1 MTKEGYVR
9 MISHTLKASSNSTTQ
24 PRTWK
29 CGEPYQ
35 YAIPEPVGNPWEVV
49 LEALLKKDKIQC
61 DAWKDEVQNLL
72 IFVGDPFD
80 FFLSLISPDTHEI
93 RPDFSLR

>member
-1 MTKEGYVR
+1 MTTKKGYVR
-9 MISHTLKASSNSTTQ
+9 MISHTLKSSSNSAMQ

-35 YAIPEPVGNPWEVV
+35 YSIPEPDGDPWEVV

-72 IFVGDPFD
+72 IFVSDLFE
-80 FFLSLISPDTHEI
+80 FFC
-93 RPDFSLR
+93 R